1 MSSAARWSRKQ
12 TSNSKGSNKR
22 SGTFSQHQPM
32 INGEWHTHT
41 LIMPPLIATS
51 LSFLK
56 FRAGSMICS
65 WREGIAFIISQVSC
79 ALQAFSA
86 FLAKRS
92 RTSSCKSHCF
102 QKTHLRNTCYSCQY
116 CWILKLAN
124 GTLMPHQV
132 ALDSHGNDDQ
142 TAYNWSLQGI
152 RKEFEIETSI
162 WRGKE
167 R

>member
-32 INGEWHTHT
+32 MNGEWHTHR
-41 LIMPPLIATS
+41 LSMPPLIATS

-56 FRAGSMICS
+56 FREGSMICS
-65 WREGIAFIISQVSC
+65 WHENIAFIISQMSW

-86 FLAKRS
+86 LLAKRS

-102 QKTHLRNTCYSCQY
+102 QKLIWGTRVAAVNIAEFLHWQTVCSCLIRWLWTVTGTMTKLLTIEA
-116 CWILKLAN
+116 CRGSAKNLK
-124 GTLMPHQV
+124 
-132 ALDSHGNDDQ
+132 
-142 TAYNWSLQGI
+142 
-152 RKEFEIETSI
+152 
-162 WRGKE
+162 
-167 R
+167 

>member
-86 FLAKRS
+86 LLAKRS

-124 GTLMPHQV
+124 GTGSCLIRWLWTVTGTMTKLLTIE
-132 ALDSHGNDDQ
+132 ACRGS
-142 TAYNWSLQGI
+142 AKSL
-152 RKEFEIETSI
+152 K
-162 WRGKE
+162 
-167 R
+167 